1 MSSICGGLGVRIW
14 PITTTT
20 VPTSDWRR
28 RRPRGGR
35 STPDRHG
42 RNSSLASGR
51 RSAPSVHV
59 VSSGLIILA
68 TTSGA
73 MPWAIN
79 RGADCATSRRGQR
92 KSPIAN
98 SPAVGIRPRKCRTG
112 MHAGCDRTIRTRI
125 SVFDDPQSVAPPLVK
140 ALPHLPWLG
149 WRNLPQ
155 VAPWAPAWRT
165 ASTPSHNPLV
175 LFCTH

>member
-59 VSSGLIILA
+59 VSSGLIIVA

-73 MPWAIN
+73 MPWPIN
-79 RGADCATSRRGQR
+79 RGADCTMSRWEAAQE
-92 KSPIAN
+92 PIAN

-112 MHAGCDRTIRTRI
+112 MHAGCDRTSRTRI
-125 SVFDDPQSVAPPLVK
+125 SVFDDPQRDGFPYRYSFTLKSTVTSLRVAVHDPGSGAVGSLTVP
-140 ALPHLPWLG
+140 
-149 WRNLPQ
+149 
-155 VAPWAPAWRT
+155 VAGCGT
-165 ASTPSHNPLV
+165 
-175 LFCTH
+175 